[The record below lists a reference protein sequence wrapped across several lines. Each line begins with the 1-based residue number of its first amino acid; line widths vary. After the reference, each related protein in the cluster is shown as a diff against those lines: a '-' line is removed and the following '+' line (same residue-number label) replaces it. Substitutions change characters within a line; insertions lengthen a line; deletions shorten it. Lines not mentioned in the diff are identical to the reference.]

1 MIQART
7 LMIALAGAA
16 GLGSAVSM
24 AVPTRMA
31 ISAPTIGGHAIA
43 GPAGDELAYYSEPG
57 PQDLDPTAYYPGSWT
72 SDPSTP
78 ASARWLAARASG
90 YPPARDVPEAAEP
103 VEPEML
109 QNVVSPAPDAIVS
122 TDDQP
127 STVTVVSGNA
137 DGAVDSSMREHI
149 AVIDVPAPQ

>member
-1 MIQART
+1 MTDART

-16 GLGSAVSM
+16 GLGSVVSM

-31 ISAPTIGGHAIA
+31 ISAPTIGGHTIA
-43 GPAGDELAYYSEPG
+43 QPAGDEMAYYSEPG
-57 PQDLDPTAYYPGSWT
+57 PQDLDPTAYYPGSWA

-78 ASARWLAARASG
+78 AGARWLAARASH

-103 VEPEML
+103 VPETL
-109 QNVVSPAPDAIVS
+109 QNAASPTPDAIVS

-127 STVTVVSGNA
+127 STVTVVSG
-137 DGAVDSSMREHI
+137 GAVDAPEREHV